1 MFFLLLILISM
12 DWIRIHI
19 IYPFTEFKQ
28 LPTYSDQWWLYNAL
42 FVFLTPVQGCNKDS
56 NNAAALVSTSKISDF
71 YGVSSM
77 LFGISV
83 FDTKYTICGVL
94 VEYEALCCCV
104 GGGDIISQTQ
114 SNYDSTCSK
123 WF

>member
-19 IYPFTEFKQ
+19 IYPFTEFEQ

-56 NNAAALVSTSKISDF
+56 NIAADLVSTLKISDF
-71 YGVSSM
+71 YAE
-77 LFGISV
+77 
-83 FDTKYTICGVL
+83 YTCEDKVWLDGN
-94 VEYEALCCCV
+94 
-104 GGGDIISQTQ
+104 Q
-114 SNYDSTCSK
+114 SNTTK
-123 WF
+123 ITILH